1 MTVNV
6 LLIVTIAPANE
17 QVAGLCL
24 KCRLEAVGLCLKC
37 RLEAAGLCL
46 KCRHEAVG
54 PPGEELAAWSADQT
68 DLRFRQLPWR
78 RDTKE
83 RTSAADR
90 SVRAVSA
97 LPF

>member
-1 MTVNV
+1 MLCIQRMTVNV

-24 KCRLEAVGLCLKC
+24 KCRL
-37 RLEAAGLCL
+37 
-46 KCRHEAVG
+46 EAVG

-90 SVRAVSA
+90 SVGAVSA

>member
-6 LLIVTIAPANE
+6 LLIVTMAPANE

-24 KCRLEAVGLCLKC
+24 KCR
-37 RLEAAGLCL
+37 
-46 KCRHEAVG
+46 HEAVG
-54 PPGEELAAWSADQT
+54 PPPGDELAAWSADQT
-68 DLRFRQLPWR
+68 DLRFRQLPWG

-90 SVRAVSA
+90 SVRAVSP

>member
-1 MTVNV
+1 MLCIQRVTVIV

-17 QVAGLCL
+17 QV
-24 KCRLEAVGLCLKC
+24 
-37 RLEAAGLCL
+37 AGLCL